1 MRVNAMRRLNTR
13 PATRPAFA
21 ALAILSLLSGCISFG
36 AEPPERLLTLTSAAS
51 IPAGAATEG
60 EASAAIAVQ
69 VPSVS
74 QRLNVTRIP
83 VITSDSSLAYLVD
96 AFWVDKPAQ
105 LFRNVLAETIRAKGN
120 RLVASSGELEYVA
133 QTQLSGQLSAMD
145 YDAAAGSVVVRYDA
159 VLRLPDGRILTR
171 RFEETVS
178 GVLPEATAVGAA
190 MNDAANT
197 VADQVAEWVG

>member
-1 MRVNAMRRLNTR
+1 MRHRNIRRTK
-13 PATRPAFA
+13 RPAFA
-21 ALAILSLLSGCISFG
+21 ALAALGMLSGCISFG
-36 AEPPERLLTLTSAAS
+36 AEPPEQLLTLTPAAS

-60 EASAAIAVQ
+60 QASAALAVQ

-74 QRLNVTRIP
+74 QRLNVNRIP

-96 AFWVDKPAQ
+96 AFWVEKPAQ

-133 QTQLSGQLSAMD
+133 DTQLSGQLSAMD
-145 YDAAAGSVVVRYDA
+145 YDAAGGSVVVRYDA
-159 VLRLPDGRILTR
+159 VLRMSDGRILTR

-178 GVLPEATAVGAA
+178 GVPPEATAVGAA